1 MYGFAGIVNLGRRTA
16 KEPLRCTYPGCTGPA
31 STFQGQAVPY
41 TRQSGDPRPSDD
53 PAAVIPVA
61 KIKGPVFLDCGG
73 FDQVWSSCAYAHA
86 IMAEL
91 TAAHDPY
98 PHVLMVSQ
106 KGGHGSGLQV
116 PYEPGTAE
124 SEWGS
129 ELAGKTAVAND
140 LAWAAQWPDSRFL
153 EN

>member
-1 MYGFAGIVNLGRRTA
+1 M
-16 KEPLRCTYPGCTGPA
+16 
-31 STFQGQAVPY
+31 PY
-41 TRQSGDPRPSDD
+41 TRQFDDPHPTDD

-61 KIKGPVFLDCGG
+61 KIKGPVLLDCGCA
-73 FDQVWSSCAYAHA
+73 DQVWSSCPYAHA

-98 PHVLMVSQ
+98 PHVLLVSQ
-106 KGGHGSGLQV
+106 KGGHGSALEV
-116 PYEPGTAE
+116 PYEPGTAG
-124 SEWGS
+124 SERGR

-140 LAWAAQWPDSRFL
+140 LAWAAQWPRFLGFL